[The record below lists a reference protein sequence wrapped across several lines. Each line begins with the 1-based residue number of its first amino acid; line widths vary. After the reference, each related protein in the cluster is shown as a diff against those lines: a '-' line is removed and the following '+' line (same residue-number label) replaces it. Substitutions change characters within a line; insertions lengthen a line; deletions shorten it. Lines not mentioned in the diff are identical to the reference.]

1 MRSKTAPKRK
11 FAEDKKYKSVK
22 VSRLIGRVMKD
33 GKKSVAQAQ
42 VYFAL
47 EKLAEITGKKPL
59 EAFEVVLRN
68 IMPQMEVRSRRV
80 GGAAYQIPVP
90 VRGGRGFSLVTR
102 WLVLEANKRSNK
114 ENHSF
119 GEKLA
124 AEMIDAYNNQGRA
137 IERKNASHKMAD
149 ANKAFAHFR
158 W

>member
-22 VSRLIGRVMKD
+22 VSRLIGRAMRD
-33 GKKSVAQAQ
+33 GKKSVATAQ
-42 VYFAL
+42 VYLAL
-47 EKLAEITGKKPL
+47 EKLSEATGKKPL
-59 EAFEVVLRN
+59 EAFEIVMRN

-90 VRGGRGFSLVTR
+90 VKGGRGFSLTTR

-119 GEKLA
+119 AEKLA
-124 AEMIDAYNNQGRA
+124 AEMIDAYNGVGRA
-137 IERKNASHKMAD
+137 VERKNASHKMAD